1 MGRIWNHYI
10 ADTVFPL
17 KLQKSWIEDQSI
29 SNTHVLS
36 LPLKLVILWY
46 SPINFSHNGVIYVIG
61 GDDGT
66 SNLSSVEMYNP
77 KVEKENIR
85 RYYYFVVFQTD
96 TWNVLAA
103 NMTIGRSYTGVA
115 VIDRPS
121 FLWKASRVTS
131 KWYLWGSDFFLP
143 IGAIWGLYLWNREIV
158 PMQESSFLLC
168 FTTGS
173 ISTI

>member
-1 MGRIWNHYI
+1 M
-10 ADTVFPL
+10 
-17 KLQKSWIEDQSI
+17 
-29 SNTHVLS
+29 
-36 LPLKLVILWY
+36 
-46 SPINFSHNGVIYVIG
+46 IYVIG

-85 RYYYFVVFQTD
+85 RYHYYVTFQTD

-121 FLWKASRVTS
+121 FL
-131 KWYLWGSDFFLP
+131 
-143 IGAIWGLYLWNREIV
+143 
-158 PMQESSFLLC
+158 
-168 FTTGS
+168 
-173 ISTI
+173 

>member
-1 MGRIWNHYI
+1 M
-10 ADTVFPL
+10 
-17 KLQKSWIEDQSI
+17 
-29 SNTHVLS
+29 
-36 LPLKLVILWY
+36 
-46 SPINFSHNGVIYVIG
+46 IYVIG

-121 FLWKASRVTS
+121 FL
-131 KWYLWGSDFFLP
+131 
-143 IGAIWGLYLWNREIV
+143 
-158 PMQESSFLLC
+158 
-168 FTTGS
+168 
-173 ISTI
+173 